1 MRIFVDTSAFF
12 ALLDRD
18 DANHKKAK
26 EIWNKVLNPENVLI
40 TTNYILVESFAL
52 IQHRL
57 GMDAV
62 MGLQEDILPIIN
74 IEWITLGV
82 HRSGVSALLAASRRK
97 LSLVDCISFEI
108 MRNSGIK
115 TIFTFDSH
123 FEEQGFHCIP

>member
-1 MRIFVDTSAFF
+1 MRIFIDTSAFF

-26 EIWNKVLNPENVLI
+26 NIWNNLLNPEQILV

-57 GMDAV
+57 GMEAV
-62 MGLQEDILPIIN
+62 RGLQEDILPLIN
-74 IEWITLGV
+74 IEWVNPGG
-82 HRSGVSALLAASRRK
+82 HKSGVSALLAASRRK
-97 LSLVDCISFEI
+97 LSLVDCVSFEI

-115 TIFTFDSH
+115 TVFAFDPH
-123 FEEQGFHCIP
+123 FEEQGFHRIL

>member
-26 EIWNKVLNPENVLI
+26 EVWSKVLNPENVLI

-74 IEWITLGV
+74 IEWITSGV

-108 MRNSGIK
+108 MRNAGIK
-115 TIFTFDSH
+115 TIFTFDLH
-123 FEEQGFHCIP
+123 FKEQGFHCIP

>member
-26 EIWNKVLNPENVLI
+26 GAWNNVLNSENILV

-57 GMDAV
+57 GMEAV
-62 MGLQEDILPIIN
+62 RGLQEDILPLIN
-74 IEWITLGV
+74 IEWVNSGV
-82 HRSGVSALLAASRRK
+82 HKAGVSAILAASRRK

-115 TIFTFDSH
+115 TVFTLDQH
-123 FEEQGFHCIP
+123 FEEQGFNCIP